1 MDASMIVVCPR
12 GGCLMSGS
20 LQNLSGL
27 LEQLQSNH
35 ALQLAAVVG
44 MDGLVVDSASDG
56 KLDAEMVSAVA
67 APGLLMMSDLSK
79 ELGEGNAK
87 VTTMEY
93 DQHVVVMLPLNDDTL
108 LLAVAESGAMNLGQL
123 RIVLRRSMDDF
134 QQALAA
140 I

>member
-1 MDASMIVVCPR
+1 
-12 GGCLMSGS
+12 MSGS

-44 MDGLVVDSASDG
+44 MDGLLVDSASDG
-56 KLDAEMVSAVA
+56 NIDAEMVAAVA
-67 APGLLMMSDLSK
+67 APGLLMMSDLAK
-79 ELGEGNAK
+79 ELNESLPQL
-87 VTTMEY
+87 TTMEY
-93 DQHVVVMLPLNDDTL
+93 AGHVVVLLPLTDDTL

-123 RIVLRRSMDDF
+123 RIVLRRSMDAF
-134 QQALAA
+134 RTALQD